1 MIPSSIIY
9 FFITIA
15 ITLGITV
22 WAARRSSSKEALYT
36 ASSGISGNKNG
47 LAIAGD
53 FMSAGT
59 VLGIVGLYFMV
70 GVDVSLYFI
79 APIAGLGLG
88 LALIV
93 GPLRRF
99 GRFTLGDVVELRL
112 NDSRMRIVLGI
123 CTITISII
131 NLVAQMVGAGGLISI
146 VFGLNFESAVI
157 IVGTLMTIYVAFGG
171 MLAATWVQIIK
182 AVFLVGSVILL
193 SILCVVHAG
202 GMGELYAMAAE
213 ANTNSRSL
221 FNFGNLDLGL
231 YSSASLTLGLML
243 GMMAMPHLLIRFFT
257 VPDEAS
263 ARRSLVV
270 AITLIG
276 LTMGLVFLIISP
288 MGVAIIGSDPAYR
301 DASGAILGG
310 SNMITLHLARA
321 LGGELFFGI
330 MSAIAFSTIL
340 AVVAGL
346 TISISSASAHDMVKS
361 LYKSALSEK
370 AELRIFRG
378 AAAATSAIAI
388 GLAILFKHENLTFL
402 IVMGSSVAASTTFP
416 LLAMAIYWRG
426 LTPNGAI
433 VGGAIGLLS
442 SVGLIILSP
451 AFWVKVLGFE
461 EAVFPSD
468 YPALISVPLA
478 FGSAWLTSKV
488 SNSAPAQKVAESNLS
503 G

>member
-1 MIPSSIIY
+1 MISSSIIY
-9 FFITIA
+9 FFATVA
-15 ITLGITV
+15 ITLLITW

-36 ASSGISGNKNG
+36 ASSGISGNQNG

-59 VLGIVGLYFMV
+59 VLGIVGLYFLV

-79 APIAGLGLG
+79 APIAGLCIG

-99 GRFTLGDVVELRL
+99 GRFTLGDVVEARL
-112 NDSRMRIVLGI
+112 KDSRMRVVLGAS
-123 CTITISII
+123 TITISII
-131 NLVAQMVGAGGLISI
+131 NLVAQMLGAGHLIAI
-146 VFGLNFESAVI
+146 VFGLTFEMAVVV
-157 IVGTLMTIYVAFGG
+157 VGILMTVYVAYGG

-182 AVFLVGSVILL
+182 AIFLIGSVIVL
-193 SILCVVHAG
+193 SLMVLTKYG
-202 GMGELYAMAAE
+202 GFAELYAATAAATE
-213 ANTNSRSL
+213 ARASL
-221 FNFGNLDLGL
+221 FNYGNLDLGL
-231 YSSASLTLGLML
+231 YSSASLTVGLML

-263 ARRSLVV
+263 AKRSLVV
-270 AITLIG
+270 AVTLIG
-276 LTMGLVFLIISP
+276 LTMCLVFLVISP
-288 MGVAIIGSDPAYR
+288 AGVALVANDPAYQ

-346 TISISSASAHDMVKS
+346 TISISSASAHDMVKT
-361 LYKSALSEK
+361 LTKGDLSEK
-370 AELRIFRG
+370 TELAVFRLS
-378 AAAATSAIAI
+378 AALTSAAAI

-426 LTPNGAI
+426 LTSAGAI
-433 VGGAIGLLS
+433 AGGIVGLIM

-451 AFWVKVLGFE
+451 AFWVKVLGNSS
-461 EAVFPSD
+461 AIFPSD

-478 FGSAWLTSKV
+478 FAAAWIVSALTRQPQPV
-488 SNSAPAQKVAESNLS
+488 NA
-503 G
+503 